1 MGRRTKILV
10 VVFLLL
16 AVAAGCVVFFWDAI
30 VMLFAPKL
38 VLSSAIQQA
47 ISQLELRWSE
57 SPFSVLAKAYDAS
70 GKNTSAVNLSV
81 EDNLLGKMEFDFQL
95 KTVES
100 YLNDNGYSKYL
111 EFILYP

>member
-16 AVAAGCVVFFWDAI
+16 ALAAGCVVFFWDAI

-70 GKNTSAVNLSV
+70 GKNTSAAEL
-81 EDNLLGKMEFDFQL
+81 ERRRQL
-95 KTVES
+95 AGQ
-100 YLNDNGYSKYL
+100 NG
-111 EFILYP
+111 I

>member
-57 SPFSVLAKAYDAS
+57 GPLFRIGKSIRCLRKEHQCCELERRRQLA
-70 GKNTSAVNLSV
+70 G
-81 EDNLLGKMEFDFQL
+81 Q
-95 KTVES
+95 
-100 YLNDNGYSKYL
+100 NG
-111 EFILYP
+111 I